1 MFHSGSP
8 GILISNSTG
17 SLQIS
22 RASECCGVKEGQRP
36 NRKQCVVYG
45 GPKLQI
51 YPPSS
56 ALPLGLCVFLIAMY
70 RGWLLR
76 MSGCCRQKLSVAVGV
91 LPSSPLAVSD
101 PKSSDLK
108 WGGHFTTN

>member
-1 MFHSGSP
+1 MVHSGSP

-36 NRKQCVVYG
+36 NRKQCVVCD

-56 ALPLGLCVFLIAMY
+56 ALPLGLCVFLTAVY
-70 RGWLLR
+70 RRWLLR
-76 MSGCCRQKLSVAVGV
+76 IRGVAGKSFQSLWVFF
-91 LPSSPLAVSD
+91 LPALWLCQIPSL
-101 PKSSDLK
+101 L
-108 WGGHFTTN
+108 T